1 MEGHY
6 ICQAGIFAGEAVLP
20 QITFLSTMCHKKP
33 YIFIFFWPY
42 FSHLYGYESRSEEG
56 FGTVAVCNHD
66 NNTEIQSLSCSITE

>member
-33 YIFIFFWPY
+33 YIFIFFGLIFLICMAMNQDQMKVLGQWP
-42 FSHLYGYESRSEEG
+42 FV
-56 FGTVAVCNHD
+56 TMII
-66 NNTEIQSLSCSITE
+66 IQKFKA